1 MEMLK
6 DINGKDSSKRIWANR
21 ILGVSLLMAVVWFI
35 VIVGGVILGKTISIP
50 FPYEMWFPLLGSGLA
65 SLGLTLWEQK
75 K

>member
-21 ILGVSLLMAVVWFI
+21 LLWTALVMVWIYFI
-35 VIVGGVILGKTISIP
+35 VFIGGIIMGKPEIYE
-50 FPYEMWFPLLGSGLA
+50 FPWELFLTLLGSGLTP
-65 SLGLTLWEQK
+65 LGMTLFENK